1 MFNSFI
7 RRLLMIAAPLVLIIA
22 LHFVVS
28 QSIPG
33 AVERAAAC
41 NPCDCPQDQ
50 RINCQG
56 VEFYAVYTRVTT
68 SGACFMEAWRM
79 NPGGQPF
86 RVWRVSSR
94 TLARVPEFP
103 ETNTLIRREQ
113 GVALY
118 RLTSGEYQVNAGPDG
133 EGKIYVARFTN
144 CPAENVIESS
154 FLNRE

>member
-1 MFNSFI
+1 MFNPII
-7 RRLLMIAAPLVLIIA
+7 RRLLMIAAPLALIAA

-33 AVERAAAC
+33 TVERAAAC
-41 NPCDCPQDQ
+41 NPCECPQDQ

-94 TLARVPEFP
+94 TLASVPRFP
-103 ETNTLIRREQ
+103 EVNTLIRQEQ
-113 GVALY
+113 GIALY

-144 CPAENVIESS
+144 CPAENVQESS
-154 FLNRE
+154 YLNRE